1 MAQVDGHGHGLREQV
16 AVPLDVAHMCR
27 RIRVQ
32 AQRPDE
38 PVGEAGAYLDLVSAR
53 LASDLR
59 APRIDVHDLIGAVDH
74 LAAREQLAVVVPA
87 VDTLYETLDASSDVD
102 GIVHDVA
109 TR

>member
-1 MAQVDGHGHGLREQV
+1 M
-16 AVPLDVAHMCR
+16 
-27 RIRVQ
+27 Q

-74 LAAREQLAVVVPA
+74 LPACKQLAVVVPA
-87 VDTLYETLDASSDVD
+87 VDTRNETLYASSDVD
-102 GIVHDVA
+102 GIVHDVTLDDA
-109 TR
+109 RYAIRHRRLPVPRRR